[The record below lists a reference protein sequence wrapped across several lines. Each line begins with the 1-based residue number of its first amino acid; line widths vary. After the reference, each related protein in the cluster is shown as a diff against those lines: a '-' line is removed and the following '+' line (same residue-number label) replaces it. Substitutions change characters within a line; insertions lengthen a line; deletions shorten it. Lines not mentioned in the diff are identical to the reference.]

1 MATGFSIK
9 EISIF
14 NRLADE
20 TVEEISAKFHPV
32 ELFAGEILFNL
43 GDPGDY
49 LVIVEQGKIAIF
61 APVEGQAGDEKPI
74 RIFGPGEVLGEM
86 ALIDQQPRSLSARA
100 EEPSK
105 ILTLG
110 QSEFKH
116 LLIENPEM
124 GLSVMAGLN
133 DRIRYTTDFLNEVR
147 QWVQKV
153 ASGDYQSDKI
163 KDQGDQYQDET
174 IATLAAEFAQM
185 TALVQEREEEL
196 RQKVL
201 ELRIEVDE
209 AKRKQEVEEIL
220 ESDYYQSLKEKAKR
234 MRQQKNDTE

>member
-1 MATGFSIK
+1 MATEFSIK

-20 TVEEISAKFHPV
+20 TVEEISAKLHPV
-32 ELFAGEILFNL
+32 ELSAGEILFNL

-61 APVEGQAGDEKPI
+61 APVEDQADEEKPI

-110 QSEFKH
+110 QSEFKR

-153 ASGDYQSDKI
+153 ASGDYQSEKI
-163 KDQGDQYQDET
+163 KDQGNQYQDET

-185 TALVQEREEEL
+185 TARVQEREEEL

-209 AKRKQEVEEIL
+209 TKRKQEVEEIL